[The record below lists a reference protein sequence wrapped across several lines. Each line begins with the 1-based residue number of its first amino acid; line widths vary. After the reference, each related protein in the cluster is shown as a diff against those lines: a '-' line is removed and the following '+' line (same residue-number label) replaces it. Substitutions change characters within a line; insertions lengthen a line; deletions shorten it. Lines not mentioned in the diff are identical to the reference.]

1 MPTNSTGAGSQDK
14 YERWF
19 PLLEKELGLVA
30 KSDAKII
37 SIGKRWADSSPA
49 RGFTAMSERFLTIR
63 GGPPGAGGMKLSA
76 RIGRENSWYSPEGS
90 TRFRGILASLTTTAG
105 QTPTRPKSRCQIPT
119 KS

>member
-37 SIGKRWADSSPA
+37 SIGKRWADSGNY
-49 RGFTAMSERFLTIR
+49 R
-63 GGPPGAGGMKLSA
+63 
-76 RIGRENSWYSPEGS
+76 
-90 TRFRGILASLTTTAG
+90 
-105 QTPTRPKSRCQIPT
+105 QHQIPI
-119 KS
+119 

>member
-76 RIGRENSWYSPEGS
+76 RIGAVTITIFGVATGAP
-90 TRFRGILASLTTTAG
+90 
-105 QTPTRPKSRCQIPT
+105 
-119 KS
+119 